1 MLCLSLGQPPNKSP
15 SSVFHFYGLKSQLTP
30 MNLSAMYLPTGSLNT
45 PPSRRGF
52 TYKDFQNSELEAKWT
67 KSMHNLPHKNNKAE
81 SNKSSNERMGQ
92 HQLKDLRDKLKDSQ

>member
-1 MLCLSLGQPPNKSP
+1 MLDFIPAHTYDSLVVHSFEVPAH
-15 SSVFHFYGLKSQLTP
+15 SSS
-30 MNLSAMYLPTGSLNT
+30 LSAVYLPTGSLTT

-92 HQLKDLRDKLKDSQ
+92 HQLKDWRDKLKDSQ